1 MRIKYLFISIVCFLA
16 MSAAHAQSTP
26 EAFLGLLPK
35 APVIDCSRESSQQS
49 EANQAFQNQI
59 TSVQDALSDA
69 IKKEKQKNKNPKLSK
84 NVKAQAAAQSGLSE
98 DELKAAADRKTNRA
112 EKERLTDKS
121 GQSQTVFSMEEMQQ
135 VKKMSKADRQKWA
148 MENYGKVTQ
157 NERQKADETK
167 PYQAQSASMASLA
180 AEQQRLAQNL
190 QQHRTRLDKM
200 KNELE
205 TTAQQQRVIM
215 DSKIKAIEKK
225 YKDVN
230 DGEGATA
237 EDMRKLRERNKLI
250 RDAKIE
256 YCSKLTPL
264 QINYLTMYESVLK
277 ENILPD
283 LKRTE
288 EIAFQI
294 SKTTMAQAEET
305 CFDRLRAVEDYAAA
319 LRKAYDFYL
328 PVNKI
333 E

>member
-1 MRIKYLFISIVCFLA
+1 MKTKIVISSIFL
-16 MSAAHAQSTP
+16 MICSLSANAQSTP
-26 EAFLGLLPK
+26 EAFLGLLP
-35 APVIDCSRESSQQS
+35 AVPTIDCNRENSQQS
-49 EANQAFQNQI
+49 EAISAFQGKIND
-59 TSVQDALSDA
+59 VQRKLSEA
-69 IKKEKQKNKNPKLSK
+69 IRLEKQKNKDSKLSK
-84 NVKAQAAAQSGLSE
+84 NIKGQAVAQSGLSE
-98 DELKAAADRKTNRA
+98 KELNKASDKKTSPS
-112 EKERLTDKS
+112 EKDKLVIKS
-121 GQSQTVFSMEEMQQ
+121 VQSQTGFSMEEMQQ

-157 NERQKADETK
+157 NERQNADENK
-167 PYQAQSASMASLA
+167 PYQAQSASMASLV
-180 AEQQRLAQNL
+180 AEQQQLAQNL
-190 QQHRTRLDKM
+190 QQHSVRLDKM

-225 YKDVN
+225 YRDVN

-250 RDAKIE
+250 RDAKID
-256 YCSKLTPL
+256 YCGKLTPL
-264 QINYLTMYESVLK
+264 NINYLVSYESVLK

-294 SKTTMAQAEET
+294 SKTTMVQAEET
-305 CFDRLRAVEDYAAA
+305 CFNRLRAVEDYAAA

-328 PVNKI
+328 PVNK
-333 E
+333 